1 MTGRAAARLLAVLTA
16 AMPPSRRDWGR
27 AMIGELEHVHSSRD
41 RARLVLGAARVALL
55 PPPGLAGY
63 GLAAGRA
70 CLVAAVACIPI
81 CTVLYLSNVVFP
93 RSEDST
99 LSVLSGDAYVV
110 LTLMAAGAA
119 ARRASSR
126 PGAAILAGAAAGL
139 VVAAVSMAAF
149 AVIDNAFLP
158 VVSLQAAKVAGFR
171 ASGLT
176 SMRAY
181 INAGL
186 EATAPGVA
194 VMLAFGGA
202 FLGALGASADRD
214 IGIALARR
222 RASR

>member
-1 MTGRAAARLLAVLTA
+1 MTGKAAARLLAVMTA
-16 AMPPSRRDWGR
+16 AMPPGRRDWGR
-27 AMIGELEHVHSSRD
+27 AMMGELEHVRSSRE

-70 CLVAAVACIPI
+70 CLVAAVASIPLS
-81 CTVLYLSNVVFP
+81 TGLYLSNVVFP
-93 RSEDST
+93 RPEDST
-99 LSVLSGDAYVV
+99 LGVLSMDAYVV

-139 VVAAVSMAAF
+139 IVAALGMATF

-158 VVSLQAAKVAGFR
+158 VVSHQVAKVDGFR

-181 INAGL
+181 INTSL
-186 EATAPGVA
+186 EATAPVVA
-194 VMLAFGGA
+194 VILALGGA
-202 FLGALGASADRD
+202 FFGALGASADRE
-214 IGIALARR
+214 IAIARSR
-222 RASR
+222 QRASR